1 MSNSKNEKD
10 IRQLIHDM
18 SSTIEKLA
26 AQHTSFET
34 YHERI
39 DKKLDNSY
47 LSNTTTQEMNKL
59 KNAVSTDTSNML
71 RIIQDLNQFH
81 TTNRNESKVSQ
92 EIGQKE
98 CMDPRLDSVKN
109 EQDVLKRRTDQL
121 LELINSKDHF
131 GINPKLELINS
142 WLGSHSQ
149 RLNNVES
156 RVIHTPGK
164 ESPSPEVRREE
175 FMNLKNLVDGLKDVD
190 TSVSQRLGAVENRYM
205 NSTEKESLPQAVR
218 REEFLNLKNVVD
230 SLKDVDHSA
239 SQRSTI
245 LERQYT
251 NSTAK
256 DSKSS
261 TVGREEFLN
270 LKSVV
275 DGQVILLGAISNHGA
290 NEKDIL
296 SLKKEQNTLR
306 KDLTDL
312 KQLVKQ
318 EGTNTYAIMNAF
330 DIKLKQRPAAVGIL
344 DKRNSSLPL
353 DNETRLSR
361 QIDKHLGDGHS
372 MIDRLS
378 TIENDLNTTK
388 ETSYRCMKRIKGI
401 DDYLLK
407 LSSSVNGLAIKP
419 PEKIPVTIGPNRNQV
434 PWPVPKHDDKDKNL
448 YLHEGDIP
456 KHANVS
462 FGADVDLK
470 LIDDKP
476 TALNRDMKDS
486 KAYEQG
492 DVSNNVCHNLLTNTA
507 R

>member
-1 MSNSKNEKD
+1 
-10 IRQLIHDM
+10 M

-39 DKKLDNSY
+39 DKKLDPSNP
-47 LSNTTTQEMNKL
+47 SNTIANEMSKL

-71 RIIQDLNQFH
+71 RLIQDLNQFH
-81 TTNRNESKVSQ
+81 TKNRNESKVS
-92 EIGQKE
+92 EEKGQKE
-98 CMDPRLDSVKN
+98 CMDPRLDSVKT

-156 RVIHTPGK
+156 RVVHTPGK

-175 FMNLKNLVDGLKDVD
+175 FMNLKNLVDSLKDVD
-190 TSVSQRLGAVENRYM
+190 ISVSQRLSAVENRYM

-230 SLKDVDHSA
+230 GLKDVDHSA
-239 SQRSTI
+239 SRRSTI
-245 LERQYT
+245 LEQQYI
-251 NSTAK
+251 NST
-256 DSKSS
+256 SKESLPS

-270 LKSVV
+270 LKTVV
-275 DGQVILLGAISNHGA
+275 DGQVILLGTISNHGA

-296 SLKKEQNTLR
+296 SLKKEQNILR

-312 KQLVKQ
+312 KELVKQ

-330 DIKLKQRPAAVGIL
+330 DIKLKQKQAAARNLEKG
-344 DKRNSSLPL
+344 NSSLPL
-353 DNETRLSR
+353 DNETSPSR
-361 QIDKHLGDGHS
+361 QIDKLLGDGNS
-372 MIDRLS
+372 MIERLS
-378 TIENDLNTTK
+378 TVENDLNTTK
-388 ETSYRCMKRIKGI
+388 ETSDRCMKRINGI

-407 LSSSVNGLAIKP
+407 LTSSVNGLSIKI
-419 PEKIPVTIGPNRNQV
+419 PEKIPVTIGPNGNQA
-434 PWPVPKHDDKDKNL
+434 PSPVPKLDDKDKNF

-462 FGADVDLK
+462 LGADVDLK

-476 TALNRDMKDS
+476 TALNRDTKDT
-486 KAYEQG
+486 KAYEKG
-492 DVSNNVCHNLLTNTA
+492 DVSNNV
-507 R
+507 